1 MNERIWWICDVV
13 PSTSLLSSL
22 NTLSVSVDHTDDMF
36 KLNNDVQSKYMN
48 HQFGVHVHG
57 QLKEKLVM
65 FQSRIMH
72 GVEMTQSCVIL
83 YATVQFCIL
92 LLLLLGSTIA
102 GFLCSSCV

>member
-72 GVEMTQSCVIL
+72 GVEMTKLCDIIRHCTIL
-83 YATVQFCIL
+83 YIIIIVI
-92 LLLLLGSTIA
+92 
-102 GFLCSSCV
+102 GFNHCRLFV